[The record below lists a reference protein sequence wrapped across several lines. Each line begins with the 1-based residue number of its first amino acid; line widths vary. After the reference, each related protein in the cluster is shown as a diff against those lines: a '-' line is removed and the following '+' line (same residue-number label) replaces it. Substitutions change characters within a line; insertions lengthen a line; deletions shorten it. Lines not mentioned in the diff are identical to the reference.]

1 MQNKSISE
9 QKLRI
14 FDYFKLL
21 TYFVFI
27 VDIRFSFHYNT
38 TQMKIFTYKGAIMKK
53 LAKDIIDGC
62 RLTRKDDL
70 SIFEDADLKELAE
83 GADMIRKTF
92 CQNRVHLCTI
102 INGRSGKCGEDCKF
116 CAQSASSQ
124 SGCETYDMLDEE
136 TILRDCKEKEAAG
149 VHSYSIV
156 TAGRT
161 VAGKDLDKLVKIFER
176 LHKECDVHLCS
187 SNGLLSYEAF
197 VRLKAAGVETYH
209 ENIETSRRNFP
220 NICTTHTYKDKIEKI
235 RLAKKAGLHVCSG
248 GIIGMGET
256 WEDRIDMAVSL
267 SELEIFSIPLNAL
280 RPIPGTPLGE
290 LPPLTEDEIVRT
302 VAMFRYINPT
312 AYIRIAAGRAYF
324 EDGGKRLFTSG
335 ANAAI
340 TGNML
345 TTIGN
350 NIREDMQMFTELGYD
365 VTAAE

>member
-1 MQNKSISE
+1 
-9 QKLRI
+9 
-14 FDYFKLL
+14 
-21 TYFVFI
+21 
-27 VDIRFSFHYNT
+27 
-38 TQMKIFTYKGAIMKK
+38 
-53 LAKDIIDGC
+53 
-62 RLTRKDDL
+62 
-70 SIFEDADLKELAE
+70 
-83 GADMIRKTF
+83 
-92 CQNRVHLCTI
+92 
-102 INGRSGKCGEDCKF
+102 
-116 CAQSASSQ
+116 
-124 SGCETYDMLDEE
+124 
-136 TILRDCKEKEAAG
+136 
-149 VHSYSIV
+149 
-156 TAGRT
+156 
-161 VAGKDLDKLVKIFER
+161 
-176 LHKECDVHLCS
+176 
-187 SNGLLSYEAF
+187 
-197 VRLKAAGVETYH
+197 
-209 ENIETSRRNFP
+209 
-220 NICTTHTYKDKIEKI
+220 
-235 RLAKKAGLHVCSG
+235 
-248 GIIGMGET
+248 MGET

>member
-1 MQNKSISE
+1 
-9 QKLRI
+9 
-14 FDYFKLL
+14 
-21 TYFVFI
+21 
-27 VDIRFSFHYNT
+27 
-38 TQMKIFTYKGAIMKK
+38 MKK
-53 LAKDIIDGC
+53 LAKEIIGGR
-62 RLTRKDDL
+62 RLTRTDDL
-70 SIFEDADLKELAE
+70 SMFETADLSELAE
-83 GADMIRKTF
+83 GADLIRSAL

-116 CAQSASSQ
+116 CAQSSSSQ
-124 SGCETYDMLDEE
+124 TGCETYDMLDEE

-161 VAGKDLDKLVKIFER
+161 VAGSDLDKLVKIFER
-176 LHKECDVHLCS
+176 LHKECHIRLCS
-187 SNGLLSYEAF
+187 SNGLLSFDAF
-197 VRLKAAGVETYH
+197 RRLKDAGVETYH

-220 NICTTHTYKDKIEKI
+220 NICSTHTYEDKIEKI
-235 RLAKKAGLHVCSG
+235 RLAKKAGLKVCSG

-256 WEDRIDMAVSL
+256 WEDRIDMALSL

-280 RPIPGTPLGE
+280 RPIPGTPLGN

-302 VAMFRYINPT
+302 VAMFRYVNPT

-324 EDGGKRLFTSG
+324 KDGGRRLFTSG

-345 TTIGN
+345 TTVGN
-350 NIREDMQMFTELGYD
+350 NIREDMQMFQELGFD
-365 VTAAE
+365 TTPAERPA

>member
-1 MQNKSISE
+1 
-9 QKLRI
+9 
-14 FDYFKLL
+14 
-21 TYFVFI
+21 
-27 VDIRFSFHYNT
+27 
-38 TQMKIFTYKGAIMKK
+38 MKK
-53 LAKDIIDGC
+53 LAKEIIDGR
-62 RLTRKDDL
+62 RLTRSDDL
-70 SIFEDADLKELAE
+70 SIFEHADLNELAE
-83 GADMIRKTF
+83 GADLIRQAF

-116 CAQSASSQ
+116 CAQSAFSQ
-124 SGCETYDMLDEE
+124 TGCETYDMLDED

-161 VAGKDLDKLVKIFER
+161 VAGKDLEKLVKIFER
-176 LHKECDVHLCS
+176 LHKECNVHLCS
-187 SNGLLSYEAF
+187 SNGLLSYDAF

-220 NICTTHTYKDKIEKI
+220 HICTTHTYEDKIEKI
-235 RLAKKAGLHVCSG
+235 CLAKKAGLNVCSG

-302 VAMFRYINPT
+302 VAIFRYLNPT
-312 AYIRIAAGRAYF
+312 AYIRMAAGRSYF

-365 VTAAE
+365 ITPAD